1 MDFASTLP
9 MLYAELN
16 AAGVADLVFWS
27 EDELTR
33 YADLELSKLTT
44 GLMLFVDEQDLTGI
58 ANQSVYDLAHTTDD
72 VPQDTGFVSLIHAV
86 WGGQFLPPATV
97 REIEAQ
103 DANWETATAAAPAN
117 WIGDWLAS
125 GMVVAYPQPTA
136 AATLSIFRQLGGPS
150 LVSTSISTGST
161 KLDAPD
167 ALGDLLHLRTL
178 ADARSK
184 RGDAWMGEAAQLSDQ
199 LADVLEKAFAAYY
212 GSAM

>member
-1 MDFASTLP
+1 MDFSLTLP
-9 MLYAELN
+9 MLYTELN
-16 AAGVADLVFWS
+16 AAGPADLVFWS

-33 YADLELSKLTT
+33 YADLELSRLTT
-44 GLMLFVDEQDLTGI
+44 GLMLFVDEQDVDGF
-58 ANQSVYDLAHTTDD
+58 ANQSTYDLAHTTDD
-72 VPQDTGFVSLIHAV
+72 IPQDTGFVSLIHAV
-86 WGGQFLPPATV
+86 WGGTSIAPATV

-103 DANWETATAAAPAN
+103 DANWATATAAAPTN

-125 GMVVAYPQPTA
+125 GMIVMYPQPTA
-136 AATLSIFRQLGGPS
+136 AATLSVFRQRGGS
-150 LVSTSISTGST
+150 SIATGST

-184 RGDAWMGEAAQLSDQ
+184 RGDAWMGEAAQLADQ
-199 LADVLEKAFAAYY
+199 LAGVLEKAFTAYY